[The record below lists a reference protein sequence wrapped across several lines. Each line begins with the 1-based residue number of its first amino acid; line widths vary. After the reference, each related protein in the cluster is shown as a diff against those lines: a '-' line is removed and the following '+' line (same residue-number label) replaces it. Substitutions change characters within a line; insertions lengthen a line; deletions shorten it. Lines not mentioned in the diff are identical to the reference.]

1 MLEANQKIY
10 FVLTDGTRYQLT
22 RRELFWIFSR
32 KEFLS
37 LAFSMISFMA
47 ILDFHNLGP
56 EISAP
61 FRIIH
66 WSVIGG
72 IYAATLYFFMI
83 ICYQLLKLIFPM
95 SGQIHLTSVIP
106 TFCAI
111 VITTPIGILISQL
124 FGKEKHFT
132 NSTLLEEFALNF
144 LVGLG
149 IDFIFA
155 IFILPFMAIQNRA
168 IQTTS
173 SQALTINGKD
183 LCLKNVHFLRAS
195 GRGTIIKSDDG
206 ETNFAEKFSDV
217 VSRLPS
223 EEGILIHRSFWVP
236 YAQISDFRTHD
247 RRTVCQLISGDV
259 LPVARSR
266 YPLIRNE
273 LKSRKKL

>member
-1 MLEANQKIY
+1 
-10 FVLTDGTRYQLT
+10 
-22 RRELFWIFSR
+22 
-32 KEFLS
+32 
-37 LAFSMISFMA
+37 
-47 ILDFHNLGP
+47 
-56 EISAP
+56 
-61 FRIIH
+61 
-66 WSVIGG
+66 
-72 IYAATLYFFMI
+72 
-83 ICYQLLKLIFPM
+83 M
-95 SGQIHLTSVIP
+95 SGQIYLTSVIP

-195 GRGTIIKSDDG
+195 GHGTIIKSDDG
-206 ETNFAEKFSDV
+206 ETNFAEKFLTSFRV
-217 VSRLPS
+217 YQAKKVYLYIAVFGCLTRKFP
-223 EEGILIHRSFWVP
+223 ILEHMI
-236 YAQISDFRTHD
+236 D
-247 RRTVCQLISGDV
+247 
-259 LPVARSR
+259 ARCAD
-266 YPLIRNE
+266 
-273 LKSRKKL
+273 